1 MIDIT
6 GLEKGAVLA
15 ALYNAARPQGMGFM
29 QYKPK
34 PMSLEEAKKFLDEQ
48 EGGYFDY
55 LFGRV
60 MKLDLEGDLSSIEEH
75 LYDRDNG
82 KGCAQI
88 VISELRRTGQVWT
101 PMIEQIH
108 KTGRLDAAADAKI
121 GLTSETSTKTIGRVS
136 TTTIGLGDVA
146 DKLGPEIE
154 KALDDKGEQHEEK
167 TEQPKVEEGRTEENV

>member
-1 MIDIT
+1 MMIDIT
-6 GLEKGAVLA
+6 GLEKAAVLA

-60 MKLDLEGDLSSIEEH
+60 MKLDLKGDLSSIEER

-82 KGCAQI
+82 GGCAQA

-101 PMIEQIH
+101 SVIEQIH

-121 GLTSETSTKTIGRVS
+121 DLTSETSVKKTDDGVS
-136 TTTIGLGDVA
+136 TLTIGLSDVA
-146 DKLGPEIE
+146 HKLGPKIE
-154 KALDDKGEQHEEK
+154 EALDEEVK
-167 TEQPKVEEGRTEENV
+167 P